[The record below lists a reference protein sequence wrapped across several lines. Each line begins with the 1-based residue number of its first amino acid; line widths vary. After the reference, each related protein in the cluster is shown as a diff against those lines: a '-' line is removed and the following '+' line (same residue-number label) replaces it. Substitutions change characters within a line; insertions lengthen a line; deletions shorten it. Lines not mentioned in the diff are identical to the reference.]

1 MTTHRQSTQVAA
13 RQPVPSADKATD
25 LVPIIGDFTVPAG
38 LIVNDV
44 VEMCPLPAGYVPVDY
59 VLACEDTDSN
69 GTPLIGLD
77 VGVISGTFGVV
88 DNTRTCGNEGAAADT
103 VARAG
108 GVTRM
113 VKKDLALLAPTT
125 ADRGFGVKVQV
136 AAATLVTGAKW
147 RMTLY
152 VRPQV
157 EGV

>member
-1 MTTHRQSTQVAA
+1 MALRQATQVVN
-13 RQPVPSADKATD
+13 RVPVPSADAATD
-25 LVPIIGDFTVPAG
+25 LIPIVGDFTVPAG
-38 LIVNDV
+38 LAINDV
-44 VEMCPLPAGYVPVDY
+44 VEMVPIPAGYVPVDY

-69 GTPLIGLD
+69 GAPAIALD
-77 VGVISGTFGVV
+77 VGVLSGSYGVK
-88 DNTRTCGNEGAAADT
+88 DDARTCGSEGAAADQ

-125 ADRGFGVKVQV
+125 ADRGFGVKVQA

-152 VRPQV
+152 CRPQS